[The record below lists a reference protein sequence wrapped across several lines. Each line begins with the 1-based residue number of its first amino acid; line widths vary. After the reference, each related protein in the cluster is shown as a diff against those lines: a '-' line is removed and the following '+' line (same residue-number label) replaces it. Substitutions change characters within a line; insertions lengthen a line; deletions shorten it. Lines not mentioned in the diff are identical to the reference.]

1 MNPREYAVMYEAEER
16 FWWYVGMRRI
26 WQGLFEH
33 LPRPARDLDI
43 LDAGCGTGINLNWL
57 DRFGC
62 VTGLDISEDALRFCA
77 IRRGSPERL
86 VAGSI
91 TALPFA
97 DASFDRVT
105 AFDSVCQ
112 VDDDRAALAE
122 MRRVLRPGGF
132 VFLNLPAFEWLRSEH
147 DAAVHLRHRYTRPEL
162 RAKLVEAGFGR
173 PVITHAN
180 AALFPAAAVVRLARR
195 GQAHDAA
202 NARSDL
208 RPLPAPLNAAL
219 AAILSIEALLLR
231 SMSFPFGLSLVAWAT
246 KPGEA
251 AR

>member
-26 WQGLFEH
+26 WQGLFER
-33 LPRPARDLDI
+33 LPRAPRDLDI
-43 LDAGCGTGINLNWL
+43 LDAGCGTGINLAWL
-57 DRFGC
+57 ERFGR

-77 IRRGSPERL
+77 TRRGSPERL

-97 DASFDRVT
+97 DASFGRVT

-122 MRRVLRPGGF
+122 IHRVLRPGGF

-147 DAAVHLRHRYTRPEL
+147 DAAVHLRRRYTRPEL
-162 RAKLVEAGFGR
+162 RAKLIDAGFAR
-173 PVITHAN
+173 PVITYAN
-180 AALFPAAAVVRLARR
+180 AVLFPAAAIVRFARR
-195 GQAHDAA
+195 GQAHDPET
-202 NARSDL
+202 ARSDL
-208 RPLPAPLNAAL
+208 RPLPAAVNAAL
-219 AAILSIEALLLR
+219 TAILSLEALLLR
-231 SMSFPFGLSLVAWAT
+231 SMPFPFGLSLVAYAS
-246 KPGEA
+246 KADA
-251 AR
+251 A

>member
-16 FWWYVGMRRI
+16 FWWYVGMRRV
-26 WQGLFEH
+26 WQGLFER
-33 LPRPARDLDI
+33 LPRAPRDLDI
-43 LDAGCGTGINLNWL
+43 LDAGCGTGINLTWL
-57 DRFGC
+57 ERFGR
-62 VTGLDISEDALRFCA
+62 VTGLDISDEALRFCA
-77 IRRGSPERL
+77 TRRGSSERL

-122 MRRVLRPGGF
+122 IHRVLRPGGF

-162 RAKLVEAGFGR
+162 RAKLSGAGFAR
-173 PVITHAN
+173 PVITYAN
-180 AALFPAAAVVRLARR
+180 ALLFPAAAAVRLARR
-195 GQAHDAA
+195 GHAHDSVS
-202 NARSDL
+202 ARSDL
-208 RPLPAPLNAAL
+208 RPLPAPINAIL
-219 AAILSIEALLLR
+219 TAALSIEALLLR
-231 SMSFPFGLSLVAWAT
+231 SLAFPFGLSLVAY
-246 KPGEA
+246 A
-251 AR
+251 AKADAA